1 MANKI
6 IESGEKNQEE
16 NNAKEISKRLG
27 KLEKRIKIDKFVM
40 KGKE

>member
-16 NNAKEISKRLG
+16 NNEKEISKRLK
-27 KLEKRIKIDKFVM
+27 KLKKRLKIDKFVM
-40 KGKE
+40 KRKE